1 MRAVDLFCG
10 AGGASLGLERAGFT
24 VTGFDYWSRAVDTH
38 NLNGLLAYEHNLAL
52 SSCDAGI
59 PECDLL
65 WASPPCQPFSA
76 AGDGEGEADERD
88 GFPWALRIIGRLLPK
103 VVIFENLKGITFDKH
118 SEYFGSVLLALT
130 GLGYEWDWRV
140 LNAADYG
147 VPQTRQRCF
156 IVARRD
162 GGRIVWPLPTHT
174 EDAGLFTEPWVTMAA
189 ALGWPND
196 RMLEPNADRGVGMR
210 ERHGDRPLVPLD
222 MPAPVMTSRPDT
234 RWAWVLQPGS
244 FADGRGGHRRVY
256 DPVEEPAPSVVL
268 GNDTAGWAWVLN
280 TGCNWQKGQDRDA
293 AQKID
298 ATTQPAPTVS
308 CISGN
313 QWQVWPHHRPATTIA
328 GDTRVFQPGGHHE
341 PVEQSQNAIR
351 LTIGELALLQGFPA
365 DYQWTGTKTDQ
376 ARQVGNAVPPVM
388 AQVLAEAN
396 RPVTA

>member
-10 AGGASLGLERAGFT
+10 AGGASLGLERAGYT

-52 SSCDAGI
+52 SSCDPGI

-88 GFPWALRIIGRLLPK
+88 GFPWALRIIGRLLPS
-103 VVIFENLKGITFDKH
+103 VVIFENVKGITFDKH
-118 SEYFGSVLLALT
+118 AEYFGSVLLALT

-189 ALGWPND
+189 ALGWGMTAKPFGTVAGANNTGGPD
-196 RMLEPNADRGVGMR
+196 MWGVGGSGAQAALVA
-210 ERHGDRPLVPLD
+210 ERDSGRWVALTVC
-222 MPAPVMTSRPDT
+222 PDHAEHVCDCPQCCDEPSDNT
-234 RWAWVLQPGS
+234 EPGT
-244 FADGRGGHRRVY
+244 H
-256 DPVEEPAPSVVL
+256 
-268 GNDTAGWAWVLN
+268 WILN

-293 AQKID
+293 AQKIN

-313 QWQVWPHHRPATTIA
+313 QWH
-328 GDTRVFQPGGHHE
+328 VFQPGGHHE
-341 PVEQSQNAIR
+341 PGEQSQNAIR
-351 LTIGELALLQGFPA
+351 LTIAELALLQGFPA